1 MPQLPFVLHTTFSSY
16 TLNEILGQGGSGCV
30 YGGKSQNGDEVAI
43 KMLVGDKLPKDKQKR
58 FQNEL
63 SFLERT
69 THSNIVRAL
78 DRGVMAEGQKL
89 APFYVMPKY
98 SSSLRGMKIEHED
111 VLSFFDQLLK
121 GVEAAQLM
129 GVIHRDLK
137 PENILFQAKSG
148 QFAIADFGV
157 ASFEEEDMQTQVE
170 TGPNQ
175 RLANFL
181 YSAPEQRA
189 KGGNVGCTA
198 DIYALGLMLN
208 ETFTGSVP
216 QGTNFARIGDI
227 NPEFAY
233 LDELVG
239 DMINNAADKRP
250 QDINSGRAQLA
261 RLSGIYLDQQKL
273 SNIDRTVIP
282 ATSLDEDLV
291 LNPPKLVDFDWD
303 KGNLTLVLDK
313 TVTPEWLNALFNM
326 GGFSNLLG
334 YPPNRFSFQGN
345 KASIQVQQGT
355 VQALIDHFRP
365 WLTIASRALGER
377 KQQELDRQNHRIR
390 EQLEAERK
398 NLEARKQLRESI
410 RL

>member
-98 SSSLRGMKIEHED
+98 SSSLRGMKIEHKD

-121 GVEAAQLM
+121 GVEAAHLM

-282 ATSLDEDLV
+282 TTSLDEDLV
-291 LNPPKLVDFDWD
+291 LNPPKLGRVVNY
-303 KGNLTLVLDK
+303 G
-313 TVTPEWLNALFNM
+313 
-326 GGFSNLLG
+326 
-334 YPPNRFSFQGN
+334 
-345 KASIQVQQGT
+345 I
-355 VQALIDHFRP
+355 
-365 WLTIASRALGER
+365 R
-377 KQQELDRQNHRIR
+377 KSA
-390 EQLEAERK
+390 EA
-398 NLEARKQLRESI
+398 
-410 RL
+410 